1 MDATSYALAYL
12 ASLCSYVTDLMR
24 RTISLHK
31 KLIAAKESHNMIPPT
46 TLKAA
51 RARQHLRPDS
61 VFNYNPIPRGRVE
74 MAVTLAELIDLEE
87 DRITIIH
94 LGIVKGRICG

>member
-1 MDATSYALAYL
+1 
-12 ASLCSYVTDLMR
+12 MR

-31 KLIAAKESHNMIPPT
+31 KLIAAKASHNMIPPT

-51 RARQHLRPDS
+51 RGPPASQARFSFQLQ
-61 VFNYNPIPRGRVE
+61 PIPSGRVE